1 MACFTVSELKF
12 CREKLGLEALG
23 EETLAQMVAAF
34 MSAAKAV
41 HAARAASDAAKKEAE
56 IQGELESAPDEE
68 SKSKLA
74 AQATLLA
81 ASREQAEATAAEK
94 QAQREAAPVLAM
106 LDWPM
111 FVTV

>member
-1 MACFTVSELKF
+1 MACFTVAELSF
-12 CREKLGLEALG
+12 CREKLGLEVVG
-23 EETLAQMVAAF
+23 EEDLGQMVAAF

-56 IQGELESAPDEE
+56 IQAELESTEDEE
-68 SKSKLA
+68 SKAKLA

-81 ASREQAEATAAEK
+81 SSREQAEATAAAK
-94 QAQREAAPVLAM
+94 QAEREAAPVPAM
-106 LDWPM
+106 VDWPM